1 MKCQLIRNATLKLW
15 YAGRTVL
22 IDPYLADRH
31 SLPSFTGRSPN
42 PMTELP
48 VAIDEILEA
57 VELVVVS
64 PA

>member
-1 MKCQLIRNATLKLW
+1 MKCQLIRNATLKLS

-48 VAIDEILEA
+48 VAIDEILRGWNWS
-57 VELVVVS
+57 LS
-64 PA
+64 PPA